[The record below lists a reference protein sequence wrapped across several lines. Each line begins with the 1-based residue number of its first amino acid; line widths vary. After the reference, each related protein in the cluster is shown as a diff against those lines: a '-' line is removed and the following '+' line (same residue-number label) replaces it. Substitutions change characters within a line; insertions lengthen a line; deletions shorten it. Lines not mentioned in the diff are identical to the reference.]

1 MRKLA
6 IPRLFPALLAAVL
19 LALALAACAAPDL
32 GGLEQRTTANAAAI
46 DELRQEIAADQQT
59 IHADH
64 EQINQLIA
72 RIQLDENEI
81 AELRKDVDAELELIE
96 AEQKQIDALL
106 ARIQIDEDAIAELR
120 KDVDAEQA
128 AIHADHEQINKILD
142 RLQVDED
149 AIAELQRE
157 VAAEQ
162 AAIHADHEQINEI
175 LDRLQVDEDAIAELQ
190 REVAAELA
198 LIEAEQE
205 QIDALLSRVLT
216 DEAIIA
222 QLERELAALTAR
234 VNASIPAC
242 GAQDMTLNVG
252 FYAFFDPLSN
262 SANSDPNS
270 AAFNTQQGYEADL
283 LDALAAMNGPR
294 ITLSRT
300 GIDAWDGIWLK
311 SATPQFDLISGGIT
325 ILDARTRDAAG
336 NLQIAFTDGHVHF
349 RQSLLVRTEDAG
361 RITTH
366 SDLTGALKV
375 GVLAATTG
383 EHRLLQL
390 LGLVDAQGALL
401 SGVRV
406 DTPNGTVT
414 ADGSPDYTITSARV
428 TPNMQ
433 GRTALYPPT
442 ADLPTIIYL
451 GDLMGEAELLA
462 ALAGGTVDALA
473 RGDIGNQDA
482 AQNPDWNF
490 AVTALDPQTE
500 NGGFTVAADNAALLT
515 CLNQR
520 INWLTD
526 NRNIGYSHWLTD
538 PTVFMQ
544 RAQLWN
550 AR

>member
-1 MRKLA
+1 MRNPTLL
-6 IPRLFPALLAAVL
+6 RLLPALLAAVL
-19 LALALAACAAPDL
+19 LTLAMAACAAPDL
-32 GGLEQRTTANAAAI
+32 SGLEQSTAANAAAI

-64 EQINQLIA
+64 EQINQLID
-72 RIQLDENEI
+72 RIQLDEDEI
-81 AELRKDVDAELELIE
+81 AELRKDVDAELALIE
-96 AEQKQIDALL
+96 AEQEQIDALL
-106 ARIQIDEDAIAELR
+106 DRLQVDEDAIAELR

-128 AIHADHEQINKILD
+128 AIHADHEQINAIL
-142 RLQVDED
+142 E
-149 AIAELQRE
+149 
-157 VAAEQ
+157 
-162 AAIHADHEQINEI
+162 
-175 LDRLQVDEDAIAELQ
+175 RLQVDEDAIAELQ

-205 QIDALLSRVLT
+205 QIDALLSRILT

-222 QLERELAALTAR
+222 QLERQLAALTAR

-262 SANSDPNS
+262 SADSDPNS

-283 LDALAAMNGPR
+283 LNALAAMNGPR

-311 SATPQFDLISGGIT
+311 SATPDFDLISGGIT

-349 RQSLLVRTEDAG
+349 RQSLLVRTEDAD

-366 SDLTGALKV
+366 SDLTGAMKV

-406 DTPNGTVT
+406 DTPNGAVT

-428 TPNMQ
+428 TANMQ

-451 GDLMGEAELLA
+451 GDHLGEAELLA
-462 ALAGGTVDALA
+462 ALADGTVDALA
-473 RGDIGNQDA
+473 RGEIGNQDA

-500 NGGFTVAADNAALLT
+500 NGGFTVAADNTALLT

-526 NRNIGYSHWLTD
+526 NRRLGYADWLTD

-550 AR
+550 TR

>member
-1 MRKLA
+1 MPKPFL
-6 IPRLFPALLAAVL
+6 PRLLPTLLAALL
-19 LALALAACAAPDL
+19 LAIALAACADPGFSRVEQSTIDNTADILDL
-32 GGLEQRTTANAAAI
+32 TDELEFQTEINQEDHAEINQLIARLQLDASTIAQ
-46 DELRQEIAADQQT
+46 LRQEMAAEQAT

-72 RIQLDENEI
+72 RIQ
-81 AELRKDVDAELELIE
+81 V
-96 AEQKQIDALL
+96 
-106 ARIQIDEDAIAELR
+106 DEDAIAQLR
-120 KDVDAEQA
+120 REMDAEQA
-128 AIHADHEQINKILD
+128 TIHADHEQINQLID
-142 RLQVDED
+142 R
-149 AIAELQRE
+149 I
-157 VAAEQ
+157 
-162 AAIHADHEQINEI
+162 
-175 LDRLQVDEDAIAELQ
+175 QVDEDAIAELQ
-190 REVAAELA
+190 REVAAELD

-205 QIDALLSRVLT
+205 QIDALLSRVLA

-222 QLERELAALTAR
+222 RLERDLSALTAR

-242 GAQDMTLNVG
+242 GAAAMTLNVG

-262 SANSDPNS
+262 SAASDPNS

-283 LDALAAMNGPR
+283 LDALAAMHGPN

-300 GIDAWDGIWLK
+300 AIPEWEGIWLQ
-311 SATPQFDLISGGIT
+311 SATPQFDLMSGGIT

-336 NLQIAFTDGHVHF
+336 NLQVAFTDGHVHF
-349 RQSLLVRTEDAG
+349 RQSLLVRTADAG

-366 SDLTGALKV
+366 ADLTGAMKV

-401 SGVRV
+401 NGVRV

-414 ADGSPDYTITSARV
+414 ADGSADYIITAARV
-428 TPNMQ
+428 TDNIR

-442 ADLPTIIYL
+442 DGQPTVIYL
-451 GDLMGEAELLA
+451 GDHLGEAELLA
-462 ALAGGTVDALA
+462 ALADGTVDALA
-473 RGDIGNQDA
+473 RGEIGNQDA

-490 AVTALDPQTE
+490 AVTGLDPQTE
-500 NGGFTVAADNAALLT
+500 NGGFTVAADNTALLT

-526 NRNIGYSHWLTD
+526 NRRLGYSQWLAD
-538 PTVFMQ
+538 PTIFIQ
-544 RAQLWN
+544 RAQIWN

>member
-1 MRKLA
+1 MRKPTLS
-6 IPRLFPALLAAVL
+6 RLLPALLAAVL
-19 LALALAACAAPDL
+19 LTLALAACSAPDL
-32 GGLEQRTTANAAAI
+32 SGLEQSTTANAAAI

-64 EQINQLIA
+64 EQINQLID
-72 RIQLDENEI
+72 RIQLDEDEI
-81 AELRKDVDAELELIE
+81 AELRKDVDAELALIE

-106 ARIQIDEDAIAELR
+106 DRLQVDEDAIAELR

-128 AIHADHEQINKILD
+128 AIHADHEQINAILD

-149 AIAELQRE
+149 AIAELQR
-157 VAAEQ
+157 
-162 AAIHADHEQINEI
+162 D
-175 LDRLQVDEDAIAELQ
+175 
-190 REVAAELA
+190 VAAELA

-205 QIDALLSRVLT
+205 QIDALLSRILT

-222 QLERELAALTAR
+222 QLERQLAALTAR

-262 SANSDPNS
+262 SADSDPNS
-270 AAFNTQQGYEADL
+270 AAFHTQQGYEADL
-283 LDALAAMNGPR
+283 LNALAAMNGPR

-311 SATPQFDLISGGIT
+311 SATPDFDLISGGIT

-349 RQSLLVRTEDAG
+349 RQSLLVRTEDAD

-366 SDLTGALKV
+366 SDLTGAMKV

-406 DTPNGTVT
+406 DTPSGTVT
-414 ADGSPDYTITSARV
+414 ADGSADYTITSARV
-428 TPNMQ
+428 TDNMQ

-442 ADLPTIIYL
+442 ADQPTLIYL
-451 GDLMGEAELLA
+451 GDHLGEAELLA
-462 ALAGGTVDALA
+462 ALADGTVDALA
-473 RGDIGNQDA
+473 RGEIGNQDA
-482 AQNPDWNF
+482 AQNPAWDF

-500 NGGFTVAADNAALLT
+500 NGGFTVAADNADLLT

-526 NRNIGYSHWLTD
+526 NRRRGYADWLTD

>member
-6 IPRLFPALLAAVL
+6 IPRLFPSLLAAVL
-19 LALALAACAAPDL
+19 LTLSLAACSAPDL
-32 GGLEQRTTANAAAI
+32 SGLEQRTTANAAAI
-46 DELRQEIAADQQT
+46 DELRQEIAADQQA
-59 IHADH
+59 IHSDH
-64 EQINQLIA
+64 EQITELID
-72 RIQLDENEI
+72 RIQ
-81 AELRKDVDAELELIE
+81 V
-96 AEQKQIDALL
+96 
-106 ARIQIDEDAIAELR
+106 DEDAIAELR

-128 AIHADHEQINKILD
+128 AIHADHEQINQLID

-149 AIAELQRE
+149 AIAELRKD
-157 VAAEQ
+157 VDAEQ
-162 AAIHADHEQINEI
+162 AAIHADHEQINQI

-205 QIDALLSRVLT
+205 QIDALLSRILT

-222 QLERELAALTAR
+222 QLERQLAALTAR

-242 GAQDMTLNVG
+242 GAQDLTINVG

-283 LDALAAMNGPR
+283 LNALAAMNGPR

-300 GIDAWDGIWLK
+300 AIPEWEGIWLK
-311 SATPQFDLISGGIT
+311 SAAPDFDLISGGIT

-349 RQSLLVRTEDAG
+349 RQSLLVRTEDAA
-361 RITTH
+361 RIRAH
-366 SDLTGALKV
+366 SDLTGEMKV

-390 LGLVDAQGALL
+390 LGLVDPQGALL
-401 SGVRV
+401 PGVRV
-406 DTPNGTVT
+406 DTPNGAVT

-428 TPNMQ
+428 TANMQ
-433 GRTALYPPT
+433 GRTALYPPP

-451 GDLMGEAELLA
+451 GDHLGEAELLA
-462 ALAGGTVDALA
+462 ALSDGTVDALA
-473 RGDIGNQDA
+473 RGEIGNQDA
-482 AQNPDWNF
+482 AQNPAWDF

-500 NGGFTVAADNAALLT
+500 NGGFTVAADNANLLT

-526 NRNIGYSHWLTD
+526 NRRLGYSHWLAD
-538 PTVFMQ
+538 PTVFIQ

-550 AR
+550 TR